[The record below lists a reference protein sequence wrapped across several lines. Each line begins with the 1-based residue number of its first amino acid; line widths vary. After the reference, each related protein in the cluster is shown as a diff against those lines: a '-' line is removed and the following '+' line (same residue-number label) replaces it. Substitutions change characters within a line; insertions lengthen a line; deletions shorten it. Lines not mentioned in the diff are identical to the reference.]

1 MGLHKSALSLHKG
14 AVAELSLQKLG
25 NCRLVVPLKSAYFI
39 PNRHQAG
46 LALLSGGSMRRSLS
60 LVGRLVMAVAV
71 LTASAARAEAI
82 TLREIVE
89 LTKAGLSEEV
99 LLALIEVD
107 QRVFSIDSETLKS
120 LQDAGVSPRVIVA
133 IVKSGRMP
141 AAEPVVPERIVTER
155 IIEVERADPP
165 APQIVVID
173 RPVVHVMHDVP
184 VAVPVYVAVG
194 GHPTARQRNQPY
206 VVAPSPFIPFGSVTA
221 PRVEPDPPK
230 RAEPVYWGFGG
241 KRRPDTWQDK

>member
-1 MGLHKSALSLHKG
+1 M
-14 AVAELSLQKLG
+14 V
-25 NCRLVVPLKSAYFI
+25 
-39 PNRHQAG
+39 
-46 LALLSGGSMRRSLS
+46 
-60 LVGRLVMAVAV
+60 VAV
-71 LTASAARAEAI
+71 VTASAARAEAI

-89 LTKAGLSEEV
+89 LTKAGLSDEV

-107 QRVFSIDSETLKS
+107 QRVFSIDSETVKS

-141 AAEPVVPERIVTER
+141 AAEPVVPERVVTER
-155 IIEVERADPP
+155 IVEVDRADPP

-173 RPVVHVMHDVP
+173 RPVVHEVP

-194 GHPTARQRNQPY
+194 GRADGATAKPALCGGA
-206 VVAPSPFIPFGSVTA
+206 VAVHSVWQCHCPAVGSVT
-221 PRVEPDPPK
+221 PREPDPPK

-241 KRRPDTWQDK
+241 KRRPDAWQDK

>member
-1 MGLHKSALSLHKG
+1 
-14 AVAELSLQKLG
+14 VI
-25 NCRLVVPLKSAYFI
+25 V
-39 PNRHQAG
+39 
-46 LALLSGGSMRRSLS
+46 
-60 LVGRLVMAVAV
+60 VAV
-71 LTASAARAEAI
+71 LTASAVRAEAI

-120 LQDAGVSPRVIVA
+120 LQVAGVSPRVIVA

-141 AAEPVVPERIVTER
+141 AAEPVAPERVVTER
-155 IIEVERADPP
+155 VIEVDRDVDRADPP

-173 RPVVHVMHDVP
+173 RPVVYEIP

-194 GHPTARQRNQPY
+194 GRAAVRHRNQPY

>member
-1 MGLHKSALSLHKG
+1 
-14 AVAELSLQKLG
+14 
-25 NCRLVVPLKSAYFI
+25 
-39 PNRHQAG
+39 
-46 LALLSGGSMRRSLS
+46 MRRSLS
-60 LVGRLVMAVAV
+60 LVGRLVMVVAV
-71 LTASAARAEAI
+71 LTASAVRAEAI

-141 AAEPVVPERIVTER
+141 AAEPVVPERVVTER
-155 IIEVERADPP
+155 VVEVDRADPP

-173 RPVVHVMHDVP
+173 RPVVHEVP

-194 GHPTARQRNQPY
+194 GRSTVRHRREPY

-241 KRRPDTWQDK
+241 KRRPDTWQEK

>member
-1 MGLHKSALSLHKG
+1 
-14 AVAELSLQKLG
+14 
-25 NCRLVVPLKSAYFI
+25 
-39 PNRHQAG
+39 
-46 LALLSGGSMRRSLS
+46 MRRSLSLS
-60 LVGRLVMAVAV
+60 LVGRLVMVVAV
-71 LTASAARAEAI
+71 LTASAVRAEAI

-141 AAEPVVPERIVTER
+141 AAEPVVSERVVTER
-155 IIEVERADPP
+155 VVEVDRADPP

-173 RPVVHVMHDVP
+173 RPVVHEVP

-194 GHPTARQRNQPY
+194 GRSTVRHRRQPY
-206 VVAPSPFIPFGSVTA
+206 VVEPSPFIPFGSVTA

>member
-1 MGLHKSALSLHKG
+1 
-14 AVAELSLQKLG
+14 
-25 NCRLVVPLKSAYFI
+25 
-39 PNRHQAG
+39 
-46 LALLSGGSMRRSLS
+46 MRRSLS
-60 LVGRLVMAVAV
+60 LVGRLVMVVAV
-71 LTASAARAEAI
+71 LTASAVRAEAI

-141 AAEPVVPERIVTER
+141 AAEPAVPERVVTER
-155 IIEVERADPP
+155 VVEVDRADPP

-173 RPVVHVMHDVP
+173 RPVVHEVP

-194 GHPTARQRNQPY
+194 GRSTVRHRRQPY

>member
-1 MGLHKSALSLHKG
+1 
-14 AVAELSLQKLG
+14 
-25 NCRLVVPLKSAYFI
+25 
-39 PNRHQAG
+39 
-46 LALLSGGSMRRSLS
+46 MRRLLS
-60 LVGRLVMAVAV
+60 LVGRLVMVAAV
-71 LTASAARAEAI
+71 LTASAVRAEAI

-141 AAEPVVPERIVTER
+141 AAEPVVSERVVTER
-155 IIEVERADPP
+155 VVEVDRADPP

-173 RPVVHVMHDVP
+173 RPVVHEVP

-194 GHPTARQRNQPY
+194 GRSTVRHRRQPY
-206 VVAPSPFIPFGSVTA
+206 VVEPSPFIPFGSVPA

>member
-1 MGLHKSALSLHKG
+1 
-14 AVAELSLQKLG
+14 
-25 NCRLVVPLKSAYFI
+25 
-39 PNRHQAG
+39 
-46 LALLSGGSMRRSLS
+46 MRRSLS
-60 LVGRLVMAVAV
+60 LVGRLVMVMVVVA
-71 LTASAARAEAI
+71 ASAARAQAI
-82 TLREIVE
+82 TLSEIVE
-89 LTKAGLSEEV
+89 LTQAGLSDEI

-120 LQDAGVSPRVIVA
+120 LRNAGVSPRVIVA

-141 AAEPVVPERIVTER
+141 AAEPVVPERVVTER

-173 RPVVHVMHDVP
+173 RPVVHEVP

-194 GHPTARQRNQPY
+194 SRSTARQRHQPY
-206 VVAPSPFIPFGSVTA
+206 VVAPSPFIPFGSVTAPPFGSVTA

-241 KRRPDTWQDK
+241 KRRPDAWQDK

>member
-1 MGLHKSALSLHKG
+1 
-14 AVAELSLQKLG
+14 
-25 NCRLVVPLKSAYFI
+25 
-39 PNRHQAG
+39 
-46 LALLSGGSMRRSLS
+46 MRRSLS
-60 LVGRLVMAVAV
+60 LVGRFVLVVAV
-71 LTASAARAEAI
+71 LIASAVRAEAI

-107 QRVFSIDSETLKS
+107 QRVFSIDSDTLKS

-141 AAEPVVPERIVTER
+141 AAEPVVPERVVTER
-155 IIEVERADPP
+155 IVEVDRADPP

-173 RPVVHVMHDVP
+173 RPVVHEVP

-194 GHPTARQRNQPY
+194 DRSMVRHRREPY
-206 VVAPSPFIPFGSVTA
+206 VVPPSPFIPFGSVTV

-241 KRRPDTWQDK
+241 KRRPDTWDK

>member
-1 MGLHKSALSLHKG
+1 
-14 AVAELSLQKLG
+14 
-25 NCRLVVPLKSAYFI
+25 
-39 PNRHQAG
+39 
-46 LALLSGGSMRRSLS
+46 MRRSLS
-60 LVGRLVMAVAV
+60 LVGRLVMVVAV
-71 LTASAARAEAI
+71 LIASAVRAEAI

-107 QRVFSIDSETLKS
+107 QRVFSIDSDTLKS

-133 IVKSGRMP
+133 IVKSGRTP
-141 AAEPVVPERIVTER
+141 APEPVVPERVVTER
-155 IIEVERADPP
+155 IVEVDRADPP

-173 RPVVHVMHDVP
+173 RPVLHEVP

-194 GHPTARQRNQPY
+194 GRSTVRHRREPY
-206 VVAPSPFIPFGSVTA
+206 VVPPSPFIPFGSVTA

>member
-1 MGLHKSALSLHKG
+1 
-14 AVAELSLQKLG
+14 
-25 NCRLVVPLKSAYFI
+25 
-39 PNRHQAG
+39 
-46 LALLSGGSMRRSLS
+46 MRRSLS
-60 LVGRLVMAVAV
+60 LVGSLVMVGAV
-71 LTASAARAEAI
+71 LTASAARVEAI

-107 QRVFSIDSETLKS
+107 QRIFSIDSETMKS
-120 LQDAGVSPRVIVA
+120 LRDAGVSPRVIVA

-141 AAEPVVPERIVTER
+141 AAEPVPERVVTER
-155 IIEVERADPP
+155 IIEVDRADPP
-165 APQIVVID
+165 PPQIVVID
-173 RPVVHVMHDVP
+173 RPVVHEVP

-194 GHPTARQRNQPY
+194 GRSTVRHRSQPY
-206 VVAPSPFIPFGSVTA
+206 VVAPSPFIPFGSTTA
-221 PRVEPDPPK
+221 PRVEAPDPPK

>member
-1 MGLHKSALSLHKG
+1 
-14 AVAELSLQKLG
+14 
-25 NCRLVVPLKSAYFI
+25 
-39 PNRHQAG
+39 
-46 LALLSGGSMRRSLS
+46 MRRSLS
-60 LVGRLVMAVAV
+60 LVGSLVMVVAV
-71 LTASAARAEAI
+71 LIASAARAEAI

-107 QRVFSIDSETLKS
+107 QRVFSIDSETVKS

-141 AAEPVVPERIVTER
+141 AAEPTVPERVITER
-155 IIEVERADPP
+155 IIEVDRAEPP

-173 RPVVHVMHDVP
+173 RPVVHEVP

-194 GHPTARQRNQPY
+194 GRPTVRHPRQPY
-206 VVAPSPFIPFGSVTA
+206 DVAPSPFIPFGSTAA
-221 PRVEPDPPK
+221 PRVEAPHPPK

-241 KRRPDTWQDK
+241 KRRPDTWQEK

>member
-1 MGLHKSALSLHKG
+1 
-14 AVAELSLQKLG
+14 
-25 NCRLVVPLKSAYFI
+25 
-39 PNRHQAG
+39 
-46 LALLSGGSMRRSLS
+46 MRRSLS

-165 APQIVVID
+165 APQVVVID

>member
-1 MGLHKSALSLHKG
+1 
-14 AVAELSLQKLG
+14 
-25 NCRLVVPLKSAYFI
+25 
-39 PNRHQAG
+39 
-46 LALLSGGSMRRSLS
+46 MRRSLS
-60 LVGRLVMAVAV
+60 LVGRFVMVVAV
-71 LTASAARAEAI
+71 LIASAVRAEAI

-107 QRVFSIDSETLKS
+107 QRVFSIDSDTLKS

-141 AAEPVVPERIVTER
+141 AAEPVVPERVVTER
-155 IIEVERADPP
+155 IVEVDRADPP

-173 RPVVHVMHDVP
+173 RPVVHEVP

-194 GHPTARQRNQPY
+194 DRSMVRHRREPY
-206 VVAPSPFIPFGSVTA
+206 VVPPSPFIPFGSVTV

-241 KRRPDTWQDK
+241 KRRPDTWDK

>member
-1 MGLHKSALSLHKG
+1 
-14 AVAELSLQKLG
+14 
-25 NCRLVVPLKSAYFI
+25 
-39 PNRHQAG
+39 
-46 LALLSGGSMRRSLS
+46 MRRSLS
-60 LVGRLVMAVAV
+60 LVGRLVMVVAV
-71 LTASAARAEAI
+71 LTASAVRAEAI

-141 AAEPVVPERIVTER
+141 AAEPVVPERVVTER
-155 IIEVERADPP
+155 VVEVDRADPP

-173 RPVVHVMHDVP
+173 RPVVHEVP

-194 GHPTARQRNQPY
+194 GRSAVRHRREPY

-241 KRRPDTWQDK
+241 KRRPDTWQEK

>member
-1 MGLHKSALSLHKG
+1 
-14 AVAELSLQKLG
+14 
-25 NCRLVVPLKSAYFI
+25 
-39 PNRHQAG
+39 
-46 LALLSGGSMRRSLS
+46 MRRSLS
-60 LVGRLVMAVAV
+60 LVGRLVMVVAV
-71 LTASAARAEAI
+71 LIASAVRAEAI

-141 AAEPVVPERIVTER
+141 AAEPVVPERVVTER
-155 IIEVERADPP
+155 VVEVDRADPP

-173 RPVVHVMHDVP
+173 RPVVHEVP

-194 GHPTARQRNQPY
+194 GRSTVRHRSHPY

>member
-1 MGLHKSALSLHKG
+1 
-14 AVAELSLQKLG
+14 
-25 NCRLVVPLKSAYFI
+25 
-39 PNRHQAG
+39 
-46 LALLSGGSMRRSLS
+46 MRRSLS
-60 LVGRLVMAVAV
+60 LVGRLVMVVAV
-71 LTASAARAEAI
+71 LTASAVRAEAI

-141 AAEPVVPERIVTER
+141 AAEPVVPERVVTER
-155 IIEVERADPP
+155 VVEVDRADPP

-173 RPVVHVMHDVP
+173 RPVVHEVP

-194 GHPTARQRNQPY
+194 GRSTVRHRRQPY
-206 VVAPSPFIPFGSVTA
+206 VVEPSPFIPFGSVTA

>member
-1 MGLHKSALSLHKG
+1 
-14 AVAELSLQKLG
+14 
-25 NCRLVVPLKSAYFI
+25 
-39 PNRHQAG
+39 
-46 LALLSGGSMRRSLS
+46 MRRSLA
-60 LVGRLVMAVAV
+60 LVGRLVMVVAV

-107 QRVFSIDSETLKS
+107 QRVFSIDSETVKS

-141 AAEPVVPERIVTER
+141 PPPSRSSPERVVTER
-155 IIEVERADPP
+155 IIEVDRADPP

-173 RPVVHVMHDVP
+173 RPVV
-184 VAVPVYVAVG
+184 
-194 GHPTARQRNQPY
+194 
-206 VVAPSPFIPFGSVTA
+206 
-221 PRVEPDPPK
+221 
-230 RAEPVYWGFGG
+230 RA
-241 KRRPDTWQDK
+241 